1 MTKYKCNT
9 NEPLDD
15 RGGALHL
22 TSHFDNNKEYFNKLL
37 SKDFS
42 LAEVYL
48 TLQDKERMKEAY
60 NKAHHVREYEI
71 NLFWSRLNYL
81 WAITAVLFAAGGV
94 ILNDM
99 INLAEGKEVNEL
111 QFLSLF
117 SVSIFGSSLTTVSIF
132 VTKAGKHWQQV
143 WEYHLTAL
151 EPFQSGHLY
160 SLKFERKNGSSPSI
174 TRSVAIFHIFLLII
188 WGVLTFFSAV
198 FPFTKDNHI
207 LMIVEAIVIVLIYWL
222 FNVID
227 RYVSKSS
234 DNKLNLL

>member
-15 RGGALHL
+15 RGVALHL

-81 WAITAVLFAAGGV
+81 WAITAVLCAAGGV

-117 SVSIFGSSLTTVSIF
+117 SVSIFGFSLTTVSIF
-132 VTKAGKHWQQV
+132 CH
-143 WEYHLTAL
+143 
-151 EPFQSGHLY
+151 QSG
-160 SLKFERKNGSSPSI
+160 
-174 TRSVAIFHIFLLII
+174 
-188 WGVLTFFSAV
+188 
-198 FPFTKDNHI
+198 
-207 LMIVEAIVIVLIYWL
+207 
-222 FNVID
+222 
-227 RYVSKSS
+227 
-234 DNKLNLL
+234 

>member
-9 NEPLDD
+9 NEPLVD
-15 RGGALHL
+15 RGVALHL

-37 SKDFS
+37 SKVFS

-117 SVSIFGSSLTTVSIF
+117 SV
-132 VTKAGKHWQQV
+132 
-143 WEYHLTAL
+143 
-151 EPFQSGHLY
+151 
-160 SLKFERKNGSSPSI
+160 
-174 TRSVAIFHIFLLII
+174 
-188 WGVLTFFSAV
+188 
-198 FPFTKDNHI
+198 
-207 LMIVEAIVIVLIYWL
+207 
-222 FNVID
+222 
-227 RYVSKSS
+227 
-234 DNKLNLL
+234 